1 MDRED
6 YEISGR
12 EENNSVLEE
21 LLRASLIKAD
31 DIYTVP
37 PQIIWVDNSTI
48 ATLGNFSAS
57 TGKAKSKKTF
67 NVSALVAASLANG
80 KVLQYRAKLPE
91 GKRKILYVDT
101 EQSRFHCHNVMQR
114 ILRLAGLP
122 DNMDCDN
129 LVFFGLREYS
139 PNLRLRLIEYALQ
152 KNEGYGLVIID
163 GIRDL
168 MLDINNP
175 GESVSVIN
183 KLMQWSSR
191 YDLHI
196 HCVLH
201 LNKGD
206 DNVRGHIGTEL
217 SNKAETVLVISKSNT
232 VANVSEV
239 RPLNIRDKE
248 FKPFAFRI
256 NQDGLPEDAN
266 GYDIDA
272 TQTRPVKIK
281 STDITDEQHKE
292 ALTVAFGNSIIS
304 GYENTITMLAKG
316 YATIG
321 FTRGRTVMSKL
332 LTYLLRNRYIVKC
345 GSNDYC
351 LPGTNPGLPLSET
364 SGE

>member
-1 MDRED
+1 MDYNEF
-6 YEISGR
+6 EQSGR
-12 EENNSVLEE
+12 DENSSVLEE
-21 LLRASLIKAD
+21 LLQASLIKAD
-31 DIYTVP
+31 EIYKVP

-80 KVLQYRAKLPE
+80 KVLQYRAKLPD

-122 DNMDCDN
+122 DNMNCDN

-217 SNKAETVLVISKSNT
+217 SNKAETVLVISKSST

-256 NQDGLPEDAN
+256 NQDGLPEDAG
-266 GYDIDA
+266 GYDIDT
-272 TQTRPVKIK
+272 TQSRPVKIK
-281 STDITDEQHKE
+281 STDITDEQHTE
-292 ALTVAFGNSIIS
+292 ALTVAFGDSVIS
-304 GYENTITMLAKG
+304 GYENTITALAKG

-321 FTRGRTVMSKL
+321 FTRGRTVLSKL

-351 LPGTNPGLPLSET
+351 LPGTHPGLPLIDAQKE
-364 SGE
+364 